1 MTFCLFV
8 FLSDLPHQ
16 VLPEDIIVLAEPDPT
31 DMVQAIEKAISM
43 LPKVD
48 PQAMHLRVSGFFC
61 THIVCCKMCYS
72 IVFVFDSCIYF
83 QMKKLYSWHDVA
95 KRTEIVYDRALRCS
109 NQNLL
114 ERLSRYE
121 KRIHIFVISYLP
133 NCGLGKESL
142 KMGVYCDL

>member
-1 MTFCLFV
+1 
-8 FLSDLPHQ
+8 
-16 VLPEDIIVLAEPDPT
+16 
-31 DMVQAIEKAISM
+31 
-43 LPKVD
+43 
-48 PQAMHLRVSGFFC
+48 
-61 THIVCCKMCYS
+61 MCYS

-133 NCGLGKESL
+133 NCGLGQESL
-142 KMGVYCDL
+142 KMGMYCDLQTISHCDYTYISIKKKLQFLYIDPQYIALVMLLGIGT